1 MLAKLV
7 RCGCQVNKS
16 LLDTDTLSLINKA
29 LHPSVQLIAERYL
42 AVFSSFSLSTIT
54 VMEIVR
60 GYHLAG
66 RHDRLAN
73 FISGLAAHEILPF
86 TQSTAELAGEI
97 DADLQCAGQPIGRAD
112 PMIAATA
119 IEHGLVLVTG
129 NTGHFERIQ
138 AMGYPLL
145 LDNWRDSPASAS

>member
-7 RCGCQVNKS
+7 RYGCQVNKS

-29 LHPSVQLIAERYL
+29 LHPGIQLIAERYL

-60 GYHLAG
+60 GYHLAR

-73 FISGLAAHEILPF
+73 FIAGLTAHKILSF
-86 TQSTAELAGEI
+86 TQPTAELAGAI
-97 DADLQCAGQPIGRAD
+97 DADLQRAGQPIGRAD

-145 LDNWRDSPASAS
+145 LDSWRDSAAPPS